1 MQQMHPEEQRHY
13 QGYEGNQ
20 SYEQPH
26 AGEPYGPSAMY
37 DDEFMDA
44 FAQRLSQRMAQGPA
58 GKIQPPNRHG
68 ASSGQRLALAIVSI
82 SLLAFITLILFTN
95 SSISSLVALAVLGG
109 MTVAFIIING
119 IFNAMK

>member
-26 AGEPYGPSAMY
+26 AGESYGPSAMY

-44 FAQRLSQRMAQGPA
+44 FAQRLSQRMAQGPT
-58 GKIQPPNRHG
+58 GKIQPPARLG

-95 SSISSLVALAVLGG
+95 SSISSLVALVVLGG
-109 MTVAFIIING
+109 MALTFIIING

>member
-37 DDEFMDA
+37 DDEFIDA
-44 FAQRLSQRMAQGPA
+44 FAQRLSQRMAQGPV
-58 GKIQPPNRHG
+58 GKIQPPARHG

-82 SLLAFITLILFTN
+82 SLLAFITLILFT
-95 SSISSLVALAVLGG
+95 STSISSLVALVVLGSL
-109 MTVAFIIING
+109 TVAFVIINAV
-119 IFNAMK
+119 FNVIK

>member
-26 AGEPYGPSAMY
+26 AGETFSSGSMY

-58 GKIQPPNRHG
+58 GKIQPPARHG

-82 SLLAFITLILFTN
+82 SLLAFITLILFTS
-95 SSISSLVALAVLGG
+95 SSIGSLVALAVLGG
-109 MTVAFIIING
+109 LTLAFIIINA
-119 IFNAMK
+119 IFNVMK

>member
-26 AGEPYGPSAMY
+26 TGEPYGPGAMY
-37 DDEFMDA
+37 DDEYMDA

-58 GKIQPPNRHG
+58 GKIQPPNSHRV
-68 ASSGQRLALAIVSI
+68 SSGQRLALAIVSI
-82 SLLAFITLILFTN
+82 SLLAFITLIMFT
-95 SSISSLVALAVLGG
+95 STSASSLVALFVLGG
-109 MTVAFIIING
+109 LAVTFIIING